1 MSQILRTIHRHWKKY
16 GTNPQRRWNPCL
28 NSNPS
33 WAPNSLPWKEKAF
46 QNTENWLF
54 TLQIYFVFIDLTMEA
69 KKKKKRRRWRQA
81 TIKKLNSVDL
91 CYTNLGP
98 LPNVPVAM
106 QKNGHKRKNENIL
119 KQKKSL
125 CKQSLYL
132 VESHNF
138 MTFFS
143 RDRSVFFNSLIPLGH

>member
-1 MSQILRTIHRHWKKY
+1 
-16 GTNPQRRWNPCL
+16 
-28 NSNPS
+28 
-33 WAPNSLPWKEKAF
+33 
-46 QNTENWLF
+46 
-54 TLQIYFVFIDLTMEA
+54 MEA

-119 KQKKSL
+119 KQKKNLFASNL
-125 CKQSLYL
+125 
-132 VESHNF
+132 F
-138 MTFFS
+138 T
-143 RDRSVFFNSLIPLGH
+143 